1 MLYASTST
9 GAVYLQ
15 AKCNTV
21 TGIERKSQCKI
32 SDYTVEVHNIPH
44 DTVDSDL
51 LKVCMQLLY
60 GLVIIISST
69 TTIII
74 IIITLTIITLTIITT
89 TTTALLGSV
98 CSGYN

>member
-1 MLYASTST
+1 MMVMMKDDDGSEHDCVVLLLYAPT

-51 LKVCMQLLY
+51 LKVCM
-60 GLVIIISST
+60 
-69 TTIII
+69 
-74 IIITLTIITLTIITT
+74 
-89 TTTALLGSV
+89 
-98 CSGYN
+98 

>member
-1 MLYASTST
+1 MLYVWYGS

-44 DTVDSDL
+44 DTIDADL
-51 LKVCMQLLY
+51 LKV
-60 GLVIIISST
+60 
-69 TTIII
+69 
-74 IIITLTIITLTIITT
+74 
-89 TTTALLGSV
+89 
-98 CSGYN
+98 

>member
-1 MLYASTST
+1 MMVMMKDDDSSEHDCVVLMMYASTST

-51 LKVCMQLLY
+51 LKVCM
-60 GLVIIISST
+60 
-69 TTIII
+69 
-74 IIITLTIITLTIITT
+74 
-89 TTTALLGSV
+89 
-98 CSGYN
+98 